1 MRIMA
6 GAPLRSCKKATL
18 AINKRKSSV
27 LSASQLSGQ
36 ADRLSVRPRLS
47 SPSSSASLAQFART
61 RSSKKESLGPQT
73 YYEMFPQTLPAG
85 IPPQG
90 PFSVDGKQ
98 LRKEFLQLQA
108 LAHPDRHPQEAKNR
122 AEAASAR
129 INEAYKTLQ
138 SPLSRAQYLLSLRG
152 LDVAE
157 DETAKLD
164 DAELLMEVLEMRENI
179 EAAREEADLVS
190 MKETN
195 DARVEE
201 SVQNLD
207 NAFKADDIEKAKQ
220 EAIKLRYWINIRE
233 SLNSWEPG
241 KPVVLVH

>member
-1 MRIMA
+1 MRQMA
-6 GAPLRSCKKATL
+6 GAPLRNCRRAASSINQHNSSILRAT
-18 AINKRKSSV
+18 
-27 LSASQLSGQ
+27 QLSGQ
-36 ADRLSVRPRLS
+36 ADRLSMRPGHSRPLFS
-47 SPSSSASLAQFART
+47 TSRAQFGHT
-61 RSSKKESLGPQT
+61 QLLGKEILAPET
-73 YYEMFPQTLPAG
+73 FYEMFPQSLPAG
-85 IPPQG
+85 APPRG
-90 PFSVDGKQ
+90 PFSVDEKQ

-122 AEAASAR
+122 AEAASAK

-138 SPLSRAQYLLSLRG
+138 SPLPRAQYLLSLRG

-157 DETAKLD
+157 DETAKSD

-179 EAAREEADLVS
+179 EAAQEEADLIS

-207 NAFKADDIEKAKQ
+207 NAFKADDVEKAKQ

-241 KPVVLVH
+241 KPVVLIH